1 MEFFVFRLNRIKILN
16 NRDWGKGEVK
26 LLSFVTGADG
36 TLPVLEGLKH
46 ATTEDARKDVI
57 VAATQEVLSSKV
69 LFQVENVVDGHRL
82 SFGDTGYALYTAQ
95 KIPTAFNWS
104 LLAFEL
110 DDDVRAFGRGL
121 DGVLDDP
128 GFDAFAGDVLRL
140 VGSAGS
146 PAAVAGAAIAKF
158 IFRVVSGSM
167 LRNKDDQIG
176 LLYQSFNRFEH
187 YVHGERKRD
196 GVPDLTQN
204 LRIDYSIFGT
214 TY

>member
-1 MEFFVFRLNRIKILN
+1 MEFFVFRFNRIMILN
-16 NRDWGKGEVK
+16 NREWGKGEVK
-26 LLSFVTGADG
+26 LLSFVTGTDG
-36 TLPVLEGLKH
+36 SLPVLDGLKS
-46 ATTEDARKDVI
+46 AMTEEERKDVI
-57 VAATQEVLSSKV
+57 AAATQEVLSSKA
-69 LFQVENVVDGHRL
+69 LFQVENVGDGHNL
-82 SFGDTGYALYTAQ
+82 TFGDTGYALFTAK

-110 DDDVRAFGRGL
+110 DDDVRAFGRRL
-121 DGVLDDP
+121 AGVLDDP

-140 VGSAGS
+140 VGAASS

-158 IFRVVSGSM
+158 IFRVVADSM
-167 LRNKDDQIG
+167 LRNKDDQLG
-176 LLYQSFNRFEH
+176 LVYQSFNRFEH
-187 YVHGERKRD
+187 YLHGERKRD